1 MVTTL
6 RILAVSDAVEE
17 ALEAPGLRDR
27 LGPIDL
33 LVGCGDL
40 SPVYLEGLVTRL
52 NVPAVTVP
60 GNHDADGFRVPG
72 WVDIDGAFHRAAA
85 VTMVG
90 FGGSRRYKAD
100 GRHQYTESE
109 MRVRVAGLL
118 PRLLLRRARFG
129 RGVDLV
135 VTHAPPRGVHDAFDL
150 PHIGF
155 DAFHFLLRAARPRL
169 LLHGHTAYNRN
180 LDPSESLVLSTK
192 VVNVNPYRLVDLEM
206 GP

>member
-1 MVTTL
+1 M

-17 ALEAPGLRDR
+17 ALEVPKLRDR
-27 LGPIDL
+27 LGRIDL

-40 SPVYLEGLVTRL
+40 PPSYLEGLVTRL

-60 GNHDADGFRVPG
+60 GNHDADAFRVPG
-72 WVDIDGAFHRAAA
+72 WVDLDGAFRRMASI
-85 VTMVG
+85 TMVG
-90 FGGSRRYKAD
+90 LGGSRRYKAD

-109 MRVRVAGLL
+109 MLVRVAGLL
-118 PRLLLRRARFG
+118 PRLILRRARYG

-135 VTHAPPRGVHDAFDL
+135 VTHAPPRGVHDASDL

-155 DAFHFLLRAARPRL
+155 EAFHLLLRAARPRL

-180 LDPSESLVLSTK
+180 LDPSESVVLSTRII
-192 VVNVNPYRLVDLEM
+192 NVNSSRVVDLETDS
-206 GP
+206 